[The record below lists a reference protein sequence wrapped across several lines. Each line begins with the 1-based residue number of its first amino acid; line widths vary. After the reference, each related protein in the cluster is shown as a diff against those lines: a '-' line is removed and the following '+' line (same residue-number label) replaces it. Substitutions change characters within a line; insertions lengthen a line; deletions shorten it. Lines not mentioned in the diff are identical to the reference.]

1 MVGTVGIEAAA
12 VGRVGS
18 ETDVMV
24 VGAEVL
30 VIGIETA
37 GLLVKLDLALTG
49 TIGLDGLM
57 LCTVFELAIAAA
69 TIVETVDRIASSC
82 CVVTKAESCGIV
94 GIAAVRVGTVGS
106 AL

>member
-1 MVGTVGIEAAA
+1 LAARISVSVSEAVTMVGTVGIEAAA

-30 VIGIETA
+30 AIGIEMD

-57 LCTVFELAIAAA
+57 LCTVFE
-69 TIVETVDRIASSC
+69 S
-82 CVVTKAESCGIV
+82 
-94 GIAAVRVGTVGS
+94 
-106 AL
+106 

>member
-18 ETDVMV
+18 ETDMMV
-24 VGAEVL
+24 VRAEVL
-30 VIGIETA
+30 AIGIETA

-57 LCTVFELAIAAA
+57 LCTVFE
-69 TIVETVDRIASSC
+69 S
-82 CVVTKAESCGIV
+82 
-94 GIAAVRVGTVGS
+94 
-106 AL
+106 

>member
-30 VIGIETA
+30 AIGIETA
-37 GLLVKLDLALTG
+37 GLLVKPDFALTG
-49 TIGLDGLM
+49 TIGLAAYLV
-57 LCTVFELAIAAA
+57 CTMFELAIAAA

-82 CVVTKAESCGIV
+82 CVMTKAESCGIV
-94 GIAAVRVGTVGS
+94 GIAAVRVGPVGS